1 MKQAMTKK
9 DNAAIDPK
17 AVAQMLADAE
27 RHLFS
32 DSNKRAME
40 LTLDWKNS
48 FAKEA
53 GVYVIFDEV
62 APLYVGESANLQ
74 KRMGHLRHTYHYTF
88 RRSLG
93 HELYSS
99 RPDYEKA
106 TSKKRF
112 SDAIE
117 KELVKEMQK
126 LAVCVISIAL
136 GRKEI
141 EEFIIQKYDPKY
153 NMK

>member
-1 MKQAMTKK
+1 
-9 DNAAIDPK
+9 
-17 AVAQMLADAE
+17 MLADAE

-106 TSKKRF
+106 TSKKGFLTQSKKNLLRKCKSWQF
-112 SDAIE
+112 ALFPSLSVAR
-117 KELVKEMQK
+117 K
-126 LAVCVISIAL
+126 LKSSL
-136 GRKEI
+136 FRSMT
-141 EEFIIQKYDPKY
+141 Q
-153 NMK
+153 NTT

>member
-74 KRMGHLRHTYHYTF
+74 KGWSICVIPITIHLGDRWGMSYIQVSPTMKRQLRKKGFLTQ
-88 RRSLG
+88 
-93 HELYSS
+93 
-99 RPDYEKA
+99 
-106 TSKKRF
+106 SKKNLLRKCKSWQF
-112 SDAIE
+112 ALFPSLSVE
-117 KELVKEMQK
+117 RK
-126 LAVCVISIAL
+126 LKSSL
-136 GRKEI
+136 FRSMT
-141 EEFIIQKYDPKY
+141 Q
-153 NMK
+153 NTT